1 MLLIM
6 PGSDGSCC
14 LGTYTCVATNC
25 MGGVTSSAALLGIDD
40 GSLVG
45 RRGSRDAGDARSGA
59 SAAATAAAAALP
71 DVQTPDISDG
81 NLKPFSLSTIQE
93 ERTSQLMSPEAPTT
107 AIEDLDHHQE
117 SEAATTTTL
126 REEEEETTEAVAPK
140 LATTAVVEAD
150 VEQEENKDNFNEN
163 NEQFSVSV
171 GKADENGDVSISIG
185 NQEMTLS
192 LYQTPDLSERDARHI
207 CEMFAEELAESV
219 NESGY
224 VELPP
229 LRFMRE
235 TARASNINMEAI
247 IIDVDEE
254 GLEEYESLRR
264 AMENV
269 DDLQTEAD
277 MEDVSIAEWNDEPL
291 NIRKDN
297 SL

>member
-1 MLLIM
+1 M

-59 SAAATAAAAALP
+59 TAAATAAAAALP

-192 LYQTPDLSERDARHI
+192 LYRRQTSRSV
-207 CEMFAEELAESV
+207 MLATSAKCLLK
-219 NESGY
+219 NWPNQSMRAAMWSCRPCASCGRQHG
-224 VELPP
+224 PP
-229 LRFMRE
+229 TSIWRQ
-235 TARASNINMEAI
+235 S
-247 IIDVDEE
+247 
-254 GLEEYESLRR
+254 SL
-264 AMENV
+264 
-269 DDLQTEAD
+269 T
-277 MEDVSIAEWNDEPL
+277 WT
-291 NIRKDN
+291 RKAWR
-297 SL
+297 SMSP